1 MICTPVENNG
11 RHGYGKGRHAPKEFK
26 CDLSAVTMPWRSVVF
41 NRSANHCKGSPTPE
55 THIAPN
61 HTPTI
66 ADTVV
71 EHAYSTWLAQLLWPL
86 VSTRQAGGYLDL
98 EGGNRICM
106 PEVKRLAYSRIDLS
120 LCCSVSLH
128 LKGTWETQ
136 NHQTFCVSLVL
147 VSFTLIYRAACP
159 FLVKHSTIITSE
171 ESLRDSKLP
180 VTGCLRTKG
189 QESVYETCACVIH
202 TILLY

>member
-1 MICTPVENNG
+1 MEQDL
-11 RHGYGKGRHAPKEFK
+11 HGARVDP
-26 CDLSAVTMPWRSVVF
+26 R
-41 NRSANHCKGSPTPE
+41 PE
-55 THIAPN
+55 EA
-61 HTPTI
+61 
-66 ADTVV
+66 
-71 EHAYSTWLAQLLWPL
+71 SLLQDRP
-86 VSTRQAGGYLDL
+86 
-98 EGGNRICM
+98 
-106 PEVKRLAYSRIDLS
+106 DLS

-159 FLVKHSTIITSE
+159 FLVKHSMIITSE

-189 QESVYETCACVIH
+189 QESVYETCACVDHSHYSTQLATCALVLSVISE
-202 TILLY
+202 YS